1 MSKLLIISH
10 TSHYINDNGALVGWG
25 STVTEINHL
34 ALMFDEIYHIAVL
47 QEGEAPLSAVPYT
60 KNNIHFVS
68 LPFTGGQRL
77 IDKMSIIWNAPK
89 TILKVFTYLK
99 KVDIFQFRAPTGMG
113 VYLIPI
119 LILFSNK
126 KGWFKYA
133 GNWNQRNAPLGY
145 AIQRWFLKKQNRRVT
160 INGRWDNQP
169 KQCLTFENPC
179 ISQDYRCEGIEISK
193 SKYFNQPFIFCFA
206 GRLEDEKGVRRI
218 IEAFKLLNDKDKE
231 KVKEVHFIG
240 NGPNMDVYKSLAHG
254 FNINFIFHGFLKF
267 DDLFEIFK
275 KSHFFLLPSSASEG
289 FPKVIAEALN
299 FGCIP
304 IVSNVSSIGQYIHE
318 GKNGFITTPNTSEN
332 LKNVIEGIQK
342 LRHEDLKTMQSD
354 SDLIDLFTYDYY
366 LERIKNEII

>member
-10 TSHYINDNGALVGWG
+10 TSHYINDNGLLVGWG

-34 ALMFDEIYHIAVL
+34 ADMFDEIYHVAVL
-47 QEGEAPLSAVPYT
+47 QKGEAPLSSVPYT

-77 IDKMSIIWNAPK
+77 IDKIGIIWRAPQ
-89 TILKVFTYLK
+89 TILKVFKCLK
-99 KVDIFQFRAPTGMG
+99 KVDVFQFRAPTGIG
-113 VYLIPI
+113 VYLIPL

-133 GNWNQRNAPLGY
+133 GNWNQKNAPMGY
-145 AIQRWFLKKQNRRVT
+145 AIQRWFLKKQNRTVT
-160 INGRWDNQP
+160 INGRWKNQP

-179 ISQDYRCEGIEISK
+179 LSQYYRFEGIEISK
-193 SKYFNQPFIFCFA
+193 NKDFNQPFIFCFA

-218 IEAFKLLNDKDKE
+218 IEAFEMLNYKD

-240 NGPNMDVYKSLAHG
+240 NGPNMDVYKSLAHSS
-254 FNINFIFHGFLKF
+254 NIHFIFHGFLKF

-304 IVSNVSSIGQYIHE
+304 IVSNVSSIGQYIHD

-332 LKNVIEGIQK
+332 LKKVIEGIQK
-342 LRHEDLKTMQSD
+342 LRHEDLKVMQSD